1 MTGLHVEKRDYS
13 KSPWRVVITRTG
25 LEIPDSGYPT
35 RKAANELMKRLDAT
49 GVDWSADPIEFD
61 ETQRKHVAALLA
73 NTPMRREL
81 VTVTQAQ
88 YKRGVY
94 G

>member
-1 MTGLHVEKRDYS
+1 MLFRSVKFDR
-13 KSPWRVVITRTG
+13 
-25 LEIPDSGYPT
+25 
-35 RKAANELMKRLDAT
+35 
-49 GVDWSADPIEFD
+49 VDWSADPIEFD